1 MIKQTQT
8 LFSSYLFGIKDSDNG
23 NSYSTILALFF
34 PELITAFVLMI
45 NILDAKFIAQL
56 NSTSLYTALGVT
68 YTLLHTVTKIAEGLS
83 VGAVIMCGH
92 YNGADDK
99 KNVGNSLSAA
109 LWVSMMVGGLIALG
123 LFFGAHAIFRWYQVP
138 DRLVLIGTSYLK
150 VRCLSI
156 FCMFISYGIVG
167 FLRGVKN
174 TRVPMNLFLGGAAL
188 FVILDYLL
196 IFGKCGFPPLGIMG
210 SAWAAVIQYGV
221 ICISGLIYLFIS
233 RYHTLYEVPFLNRHV
248 ITLMGKIFV
257 VSVPVMIDKAT
268 LAIAKMWLC
277 SLINP
282 LGKVAMGTFHVIKDM
297 EQFAFAPAVAFA
309 QVVTLLVSNDYGSK
323 NWLGIKSTIKKV
335 LFLSSVMVLTILCL
349 FSLMPQVVIGLFD
362 SKQVFTDFAAT
373 AFPIISVLVFF
384 DILQLILAAALRGAS
399 NVRVVMWVR
408 LISLLAF
415 FMPVSYLLSM
425 LPLENTLIKFILVY
439 SSFYIGNG
447 LMGII
452 YLMRFRSEDWK
463 KLSWR

>member
-1 MIKQTQT
+1 MIKQTQM

-23 NSYSTILALFF
+23 NSYSTILSLFF

-45 NILDAKFIAQL
+45 NIVDAQFVAQL

-92 YNGADDK
+92 YNGAGDK
-99 KNVGNSLSAA
+99 KNVGNALSAA
-109 LWVSMMVGGLIALG
+109 LWVSFIVGGIVALL
-123 LFFGAHAIFRWYQVP
+123 LFFGAHSIFVWYRVP
-138 DRLVLIGTSYLK
+138 ERLVAIGSSYLK

-174 TRVPMNLFLGGAAL
+174 TRMPMNLFLMGAGL

-196 IFGKCGFPPLGIMG
+196 IFGKCGFPQLGIMG
-210 SAWAAVIQYGV
+210 SAWAAVIQY
-221 ICISGLIYLFIS
+221 ICISSVGMTYLFLS
-233 RYHTLYEVPFLNRHV
+233 RYHHLYQVPFLNTQV
-248 ITLMGKIFV
+248 IRLMGKIFV
-257 VSVPVMIDKAT
+257 VSLPVMVDKAT

-277 SLINP
+277 GLINP

-323 NWLGIKSTIKKV
+323 NWLGIKSTIKKI
-335 LFLSSVMVLTILCL
+335 LFLSSLMVLTILCA
-349 FSLMPQVVIGLFD
+349 FSLMPHMVIRLFD

-373 AFPIISVLVFF
+373 AFPLISMLVFF

-399 NVRVVMWVR
+399 NVRVVMLVR
-408 LISLLAF
+408 LASLILF
-415 FMPVSYLLSM
+415 FMPVSYALS
-425 LPLENTLIKFILVY
+425 LVPLENTLIKFILIY

-447 LMGII
+447 LMGIV
-452 YLMRFRSEDWK
+452 YLMRFRSESWK
-463 KLSWR
+463 RVSWR